1 MVNGYMTVS
10 DIAKALNC
18 SIQKVRALA
27 DRGYLTAVRDGV
39 NNYRFFPYAETE
51 VPRLREL
58 MLKNLGK
65 IERLK
70 EVIA

>member
-1 MVNGYMTVS
+1 MVNGFMTVS

-39 NNYRFFPYAETE
+39 NNYRFFPYAEKE
-51 VPRLREL
+51 IPRLREL
-58 MLKNLGK
+58 MLKNMAE

-70 EVIA
+70 EITV